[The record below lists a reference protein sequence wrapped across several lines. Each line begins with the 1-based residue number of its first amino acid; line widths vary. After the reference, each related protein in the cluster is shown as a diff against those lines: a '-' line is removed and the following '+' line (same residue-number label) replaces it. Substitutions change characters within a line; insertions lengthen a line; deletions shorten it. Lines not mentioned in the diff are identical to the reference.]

1 MSEYIAEVLNK
12 LIMIFP
18 AFMLG
23 LCIATR
29 GRRDE

>member
-1 MSEYIAEVLNK
+1 MSEYLLEALNR
-12 LIMIFP
+12 LIIILP

-29 GRRDE
+29 SRR